1 MSSPGAS
8 TVIKGSRRSMR
19 LAKAARSSGRGG
31 GRKRILAAARELFAG
46 RSYTD
51 VSMQDVASAA
61 GVTKAALYYHFA
73 DKGELYLRMLED
85 LVEDILVEE
94 RKVAAGPGSFEQRLT
109 ALAKQA
115 SDMWETDLFRV
126 MQDAHQH
133 LGEARHSEV
142 HAAMDRLS
150 EPVQVLFDA
159 EYGSTGID
167 PRLAAALFQTTIA
180 ALIMSTRAGHEG
192 PVDPR
197 VTDSDA
203 RARMAVGLFLH
214 GIEGAAA
221 AVEG

>member
-1 MSSPGAS
+1 
-8 TVIKGSRRSMR
+8 
-19 LAKAARSSGRGG
+19 
-31 GRKRILAAARELFAG
+31 
-46 RSYTD
+46 
-51 VSMQDVASAA
+51 MQDVASAA

-73 DKGELYLRMLED
+73 DKGESHLRMLED

-115 SDMWETDLFRV
+115 SDMWETDLFRL

-180 ALIMSTRAGHEG
+180 ALIMSTRSATRVRSTRGSPTAT
-192 PVDPR
+192 PVPGWR
-197 VTDSDA
+197 SACSSTAS
-203 RARMAVGLFLH
+203 RARPRPWRAERAFAPGAVPAAPLLLTSRVSALATHAVAH
-214 GIEGAAA
+214 GW
-221 AVEG
+221 VT